1 MPAHRSAWLH
11 PNPIEPE
18 AVARPM
24 DEATVVVTWC
34 AFQPRTQALAAALGA
49 TVCNI
54 EHALHRRKAWLPL
67 RYLIDAVRTWRA
79 LSAARP
85 RAVIV
90 TTPPV
95 FTPLTGWLWCAL
107 HRRPL
112 VVDCHTGTFH
122 DQRWRWARPIH
133 RAVLR
138 RARVALVHS
147 EEDEVL
153 VNAWGAPALLLPDDL
168 PQIGATPNPGP
179 ERLKR
184 SHGTEAPLAW
194 ADGPEISPAR
204 IVVAGRLND
213 DEPVAAVLGAAS
225 LLPGVE
231 VRLTGNPDRLPAAV
245 RAGAPSNAVFVG
257 LLPWTEFLSELASA
271 DLVGVFTT
279 DPHVMSR
286 AAFEAVGLGRPLVL
300 SDSAGLRHRFGAAAL
315 FCENRAEPL
324 ARALRQALRERASL
338 TQRSRALREILHAQH
353 QRALAQLRLMLD

>member
-1 MPAHRSAWLH
+1 
-11 PNPIEPE
+11 
-18 AVARPM
+18 M
-24 DEATVVVTWC
+24 DETTVVVTWC
-34 AFQPRTQALAAALGA
+34 AFQPRTQALAAAIGA
-49 TVCNI
+49 SSCNI
-54 EHALHRRKAWLPL
+54 SHALHRRKAWLPL
-67 RYLIDAVRTWRA
+67 RYLVDAVRTWRV

-90 TTPPV
+90 ATPPV
-95 FTPLTGWLWCAL
+95 FSPLTCWLWCAL
-107 HRRPL
+107 HRRLL

-122 DQRWRWARPIH
+122 DERWRWARPIH

-168 PQIGATPNPGP
+168 PQVGGTTHPGP
-179 ERLKR
+179 PEGGR
-184 SHGTEAPLAW
+184 
-194 ADGPEISPAR
+194 EISPPR

-315 FCENRAEPL
+315 FCENSAPSL
-324 ARALRQALRERASL
+324 AQALRQALRERASL
-338 TQRSRALREILHAQH
+338 GQRSTALREILHAQH
-353 QRALAQLRLMLD
+353 QRALAQLRLLLD

>member
-1 MPAHRSAWLH
+1 MRDVEILPSDDGRPHVRVAAATTLTGRDIDVSIAHDGH
-11 PNPIEPE
+11 F
-18 AVARPM
+18 AVA
-24 DEATVVVTWC
+24 V
-34 AFQPRTQALAAALGA
+34 
-49 TVCNI
+49 
-54 EHALHRRKAWLPL
+54 
-67 RYLIDAVRTWRA
+67 
-79 LSAARP
+79 
-85 RAVIV
+85 AVI
-90 TTPPV
+90 
-95 FTPLTGWLWCAL
+95 
-107 HRRPL
+107 
-112 VVDCHTGTFH
+112 
-122 DQRWRWARPIH
+122 
-133 RAVLR
+133 
-138 RARVALVHS
+138 
-147 EEDEVL
+147 
-153 VNAWGAPALLLPDDL
+153 PDA
-168 PQIGATPNPGP
+168 G

-257 LLPWTEFLSELASA
+257 LLPWNEFLSELASA

-315 FCENRAEPL
+315 FCENSAPSL
-324 ARALRQALRERASL
+324 AQALRQALRERASL
-338 TQRSRALREILHAQH
+338 GQRSTALREILHAQH
-353 QRALAQLRLMLD
+353 QRALAQLRLLLD

>member
-1 MPAHRSAWLH
+1 PAHRSAWLH

-18 AVARPM
+18 AIARPM
-24 DEATVVVTWC
+24 DKATVVVTWC

-122 DQRWRWARPIH
+122 DERWRWARPIH

-153 VNAWGAPALLLPDDL
+153 VSAWGAPALLLPDDL
-168 PQIGATPNPGP
+168 PQ
-179 ERLKR
+179 
-184 SHGTEAPLAW
+184 W
-194 ADGPEISPAR
+194 ADGPALQGGREISPAR
-204 IVVAGRLND
+204 IVVAGRLN
-213 DEPVAAVLGAAS
+213 
-225 LLPGVE
+225 
-231 VRLTGNPDRLPAAV
+231 
-245 RAGAPSNAVFVG
+245 
-257 LLPWTEFLSELASA
+257 
-271 DLVGVFTT
+271 
-279 DPHVMSR
+279 
-286 AAFEAVGLGRPLVL
+286 
-300 SDSAGLRHRFGAAAL
+300 
-315 FCENRAEPL
+315 
-324 ARALRQALRERASL
+324 
-338 TQRSRALREILHAQH
+338 
-353 QRALAQLRLMLD
+353 

>member
-1 MPAHRSAWLH
+1 
-11 PNPIEPE
+11 
-18 AVARPM
+18 M
-24 DEATVVVTWC
+24 DKAAVVVTWC

-54 EHALHRRKAWLPL
+54 SSALHGRKAWLPL

-90 TTPPV
+90 ITPPV
-95 FTPLTGWLWCAL
+95 FSPLTGWLWCAL

-122 DQRWRWARPIH
+122 DERWRWARPIH

-138 RARVALVHS
+138 RARAALVHS

-153 VNAWGAPALLLPDDL
+153 VRAWGAPALLLPDDL
-168 PQIGATPNPGP
+168 PRICATPNPEP
-179 ERLKR
+179 ERL
-184 SHGTEAPLAW
+184 
-194 ADGPEISPAR
+194 PAR
-204 IVVAGRLND
+204 VVVAGRLDD

-225 LLPGVE
+225 LLPGVQ
-231 VRLTGNPDRLPAAV
+231 VRLTGDPDRLPAAV

-257 LLPWTEFLSELASA
+257 LLPWPEFLSELASA
-271 DLVGVFTT
+271 DLVGVFTS

-315 FCENRAEPL
+315 FCENNAPSL

-338 TQRSRALREILHAQH
+338 GQRSTALREILHAQH
-353 QRALAQLRLMLD
+353 QGALAQLRLLLD

>member
-1 MPAHRSAWLH
+1 
-11 PNPIEPE
+11 
-18 AVARPM
+18 M

-34 AFQPRTQALAAALGA
+34 AFQPRTQALGAALGA

-54 EHALHRRKAWLPL
+54 SSALHGKKAWLPL

-122 DQRWRWARPIH
+122 DERWRWARPIH

-168 PQIGATPNPGP
+168 PRGFGTPHPQRG
-179 ERLKR
+179 R
-184 SHGTEAPLAW
+184 
-194 ADGPEISPAR
+194 DISPAR
-204 IVVAGRLND
+204 IVVAGRLDD
-213 DEPVAAVLGAAS
+213 DEPVAAVLGAAW

-271 DLVGVFTT
+271 DLIGVFTT
-279 DPHVMSR
+279 DTHVMSR

-315 FCENRAEPL
+315 FCENTPEAL
-324 ARALRQALRERASL
+324 ALAWRQALREQASL
-338 TQRSRALREILHAQH
+338 TQRSAALREILHAQH
-353 QRALAQLRLMLD
+353 QRALAQLRLMFD

>member
-1 MPAHRSAWLH
+1 
-11 PNPIEPE
+11 
-18 AVARPM
+18 M
-24 DEATVVVTWC
+24 DKAAVVVTWC

-54 EHALHRRKAWLPL
+54 SHALHGRKAWLPL

-90 TTPPV
+90 ITPPV
-95 FTPLTGWLWCAL
+95 FSPLTGWLWCAL

-122 DQRWRWARPIH
+122 DERWRWARPIH

-138 RARVALVHS
+138 RARAALVHS

-153 VNAWGAPALLLPDDL
+153 VRAWGAPALLLPDDL
-168 PQIGATPNPGP
+168 PRI
-179 ERLKR
+179 
-184 SHGTEAPLAW
+184 SAPHP
-194 ADGPEISPAR
+194 DPPPQGGREIPAAR
-204 IVVAGRLND
+204 VVVAGRLDD

-225 LLPGVE
+225 MLPGVE
-231 VRLTGNPDRLPAAV
+231 VRLTGDPDRLPAAV

-257 LLPWTEFLSELASA
+257 LLPWPEFLSELASA
-271 DLVGVFTT
+271 DLVGVFTS

-315 FCENRAEPL
+315 FCENNAPSL

-338 TQRSRALREILHAQH
+338 GQRSTALREILHAQH
-353 QRALAQLRLMLD
+353 QGALAQLRLLLD